1 LETKW
6 FTLSVLITGAS
17 GLFGS
22 KLSQISAKDCKVYS
36 GYSKAQPVWGTPI
49 KFDVLNKNQVEH
61 AFKKAN
67 PDVVVHAAALTNVD
81 ECETSKKLAWE
92 TNVEGTRNIAEAT
105 KACGAFLFYVSTD
118 YVFDGEKGNYTETD
132 TPDPINYYGLTK
144 LKAEELVKEL
154 IDEYCIARPSV
165 IYGATP
171 AADKINFALWLI
183 SSLTQR
189 KPVKIVIDQYNSP
202 TLNTNLAEM
211 TWEIIQRRLTG
222 TFHLSGATRINRYDF
237 AKSIASAFK
246 LDPTLIIPSASSEFA
261 WVARR
266 PKDSSLS
273 VIKAQETLNN
283 LPLPVDQALSRL
295 RSEMQ

>member
-1 LETKW
+1 LRA
-6 FTLSVLITGAS
+6 LITGAS
-17 GLFGS
+17 GLYGS

-49 KFDVLNKNQVEH
+49 KFDVSNKNQVEH
-61 AFKKAN
+61 VFKKAN

-183 SSLTQR
+183 SSLKQR
-189 KPVKIVIDQYNSP
+189 KPV
-202 TLNTNLAEM
+202 
-211 TWEIIQRRLTG
+211 EIIQRRLTG

-246 LDPTLIIPSASSEFA
+246 LDSTLIIPSVSSEFA

-273 VIKAQETLNN
+273 VVKAHETLNN
-283 LPLPVDQALSRL
+283 RPLPVDQALSRL
-295 RSEMQ
+295 RSEM